1 MSGSN
6 LEAPSDDAI
15 SLTLSKFEPEYLLTI
30 MQGLKNVIDQNP
42 EQGREMLGANQDLTY
57 AVLQAEL
64 LMGLVDESVV
74 MEAMNA
80 AQVAAGQANVQSKE
94 ETLKPATE
102 SDVSHSSLPEQ
113 EVKDPLAALDPQ
125 QAEMIRQ
132 VIALSEEQL
141 SLLPSEQ
148 QEQVRA
154 LKKQYS

>member
-1 MSGSN
+1 MSAAK

-30 MQGLKNVIDQNP
+30 MQGLKNVIEQNP
-42 EQGREMLGANQDLTY
+42 EQGRSMLEANQDLTY

-80 AQVAAGQANVQSKE
+80 AKVTAGQANVQSKE
-94 ETLKPATE
+94 ETLMPATE
-102 SDVSHSSLPEQ
+102 TVASPPQQ
-113 EVKDPLAALDPQ
+113 EIKDPFAALDPQ

-132 VIALSEEQL
+132 VIVLSEEQL
-141 SLLPSEQ
+141 SQLPAEQ